1 MRRTPAQREDHVMR
15 RMGMAV
21 DRVIRATTR
30 ADRQR
35 AAWWVEAW
43 SLASDEP
50 QHHHSVWLHE
60 RVRACLDRPAVPIQN
75 T

>member
-1 MRRTPAQREDHVMR
+1 MQRTPAQREDHVMR

-50 QHHHSVWLHE
+50 QHHHSAWLRE

>member
-21 DRVIRATTR
+21 DRVIRAATR

-35 AAWWVEAW
+35 AVWWVEAW
-43 SLASDEP
+43 RLASDEP
-50 QHHHSVWLHE
+50 EHHHSVWLRA
-60 RVRACLDRPAVPIQN
+60 RVRACLDELAVGVQD